1 MNRQTEIFDRIKSSK
16 SLPSLPQV
24 LLKLIEV
31 CNREEAT
38 PGELAELIL
47 KDPAISAKVMQ
58 LVNSAVIGL
67 VTKPSGIEQAVVYLG
82 ADTVK
87 NIALSAAVVQ
97 VFRRIKS
104 DPVFNLERFW
114 WHSLMC
120 AATARRLARLN
131 AAPHP
136 EEAFLAGLLHDIGK
150 LLLWANFRPD
160 YTAILQA
167 VDSGAQ
173 SLLAGEAQLGATHCE
188 VGAWII
194 RQWRL
199 ESLLADAVYYHHEG
213 IGRIVGA
220 LPLVKIVYVANA
232 LSQGP
237 QTDPAAGF
245 EAAASL
251 FSLAHAPCEALIA
264 ESREEVQEMA
274 RALGV
279 AVAAPSATWV
289 AKPPS
294 DRPRQEVLACE
305 VRNAALLYGTLENL
319 LQAENTQAILGT
331 VERALKILF
340 EVRQSAVFLHN
351 PAGECLVGHS
361 AADDRLQERLHR
373 QVLSLTNDQGLLVRA
388 LMRNRVLDSFGGC
401 SGEKL
406 SIADEQ
412 VIRALGCEGLLCL
425 PLVVRRQPVG
435 VMALGLYEAQFRRLA
450 DRLKPLTMFAHQVA
464 LCLHIDQ
471 VKARQSELIQAQRIE
486 AAAIVAR
493 RVAHEANNPLSI
505 IKNYLAILMPK
516 LGANHPAVEELTIIR
531 EEIDRVAQII
541 RQLSDFSVA
550 TVRPDDSVDVNQL
563 IVDLIKVIEP
573 SLLAPL
579 KIAAHLDLA
588 HSLPPVAAERNG
600 IKQVLINL
608 VKNAA
613 EAMAHGGNLFVAT
626 RRLGPAQ
633 NAHGPSGEAEISV
646 RDDGPGLPAEVQARI
661 FEPFNSAK
669 GGGHAGLGLS
679 IVHSIVKSL
688 DGRISCESQAG
699 RGTRFALRLPLA

>member
-1 MNRQTEIFDRIKSSK
+1 MNRQAKIFDRIKSSK

-31 CNREEAT
+31 CNREET
-38 PGELAELIL
+38 SPGELADVIL

-58 LVNSAVIGL
+58 LVNSAYIGL
-67 VTKPSGIEQAVVYLG
+67 VNKPSGLAQAVVYLG

-87 NIALSAAVVQ
+87 NIALCAAVLQ
-97 VFRRIKS
+97 VFRRVKS
-104 DPVFNLERFW
+104 DLTFNLERFW

-131 AAPHP
+131 GAPHP

-160 YTAILQA
+160 YTAVLQA
-167 VDSGAQ
+167 ADSGAQ

-188 VGAWII
+188 VGAWTI

-199 ESLLADAVYYHHEG
+199 DSLMADAVYYHHEN

-237 QTDPAAGF
+237 QPDPAAGL
-245 EAAASL
+245 EAAESL
-251 FSLAHAPCEALIA
+251 FNLAPARCEAIIA
-264 ESREEVQEMA
+264 ESREEVQEIA

-279 AVAAPSATWV
+279 AVEAPAAAWV
-289 AKPPS
+289 AQPPQ
-294 DRPRQEVLACE
+294 DRQRQEVLACE
-305 VRNAALLYGTLENL
+305 VRDASLLCGTLENL
-319 LQAENTQAILGT
+319 LRAENTPAILRT
-331 VERALKILF
+331 VEWALKILF
-340 EVRQSAVFLHN
+340 EVRQSAIFLHD
-351 PAGECLVGHS
+351 PAGERLVGHT
-361 AADDRLQERLHR
+361 ADDDLLQERLHR
-373 QVLSLTNDQGLLVRA
+373 QTLSLTNEQGLLVRA
-388 LMRNRVLDSFGGC
+388 LMCNLILDSFGYPG
-401 SGEKL
+401 SEKL

-412 VIRALGCEGLLCL
+412 VIRALGTEGMLCL
-425 PLVVRRQPVG
+425 PLVVRRQRVG
-435 VMALGLYEAQFRRLA
+435 VMALGLYEAQFRRLSG
-450 DRLKPLTMFAHQVA
+450 RLKLLTMFAHQVA

-471 VKARQSELIQAQRIE
+471 VKARQSEMIQAQRIE

-516 LGANHPAVEELTIIR
+516 LGENHPAAEELDIIR

-541 RQLSDFSVA
+541 RQLSDFSISA
-550 TVRPDDSVDVNQL
+550 IRPADSVDVNQL

-613 EAMAHGGNLFVAT
+613 EAMACGGNLFVAT
-626 RRLGPAQ
+626 RRLGPAK
-633 NAHGPSGEAEISV
+633 NAHGPTGEAEITV

-688 DGRISCESQAG
+688 DGRISCESQEG